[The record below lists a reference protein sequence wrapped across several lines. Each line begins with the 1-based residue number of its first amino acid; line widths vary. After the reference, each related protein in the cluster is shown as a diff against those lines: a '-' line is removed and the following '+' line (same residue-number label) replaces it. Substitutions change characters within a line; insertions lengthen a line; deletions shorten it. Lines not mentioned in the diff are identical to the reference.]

1 MGADTLIGN
10 DVYSR
15 QAEKLGEVKE
25 IMLDMRSGRISYA
38 VLSFGGFLGM
48 GEKLFAIPWSALTLD
63 THEQALHARRG
74 QGAAGAGAGLRQGH
88 LARHGQPRMGRGYSR
103 LLRSPHVFD
112 LALQAGV
119 SLVAW
124 VAVRGKEGCDT
135 PVSWRLSS
143 PEEMSGLAMEST
155 AVPCAA

>member
-1 MGADTLIGN
+1 MN
-10 DVYSR
+10 KR
-15 QAEKLGEVKE
+15 F
-25 IMLDMRSGRISYA
+25 MLD
-38 VLSFGGFLGM
+38 VD
-48 GEKLFAIPWSALTLD
+48 K
-63 THEQALHARRG
+63 EQ
-74 QGAAGAGAGLRQGH
+74 
-88 LARHGQPRMGRGYSR
+88 LARAPGFDKDTWPDMANPEWARGDSR